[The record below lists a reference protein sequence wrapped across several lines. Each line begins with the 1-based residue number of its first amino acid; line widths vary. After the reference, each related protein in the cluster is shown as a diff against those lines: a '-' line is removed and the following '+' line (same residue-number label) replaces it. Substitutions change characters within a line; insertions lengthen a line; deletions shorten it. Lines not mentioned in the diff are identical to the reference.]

1 MTQEATGVGL
11 LSIPYGAPTE
21 GPGAEAMEGYLDEEA
36 RAEGHKEEIGYKKM
50 KYKSLRNIGGNSEVE
65 KEVGR
70 GLVSAWANIDS
81 ES

>member
-36 RAEGHKEEIGYKKM
+36 RTEGHKEEIGYKKM
-50 KYKSLRNIGGNSEVE
+50 KDLKQESQKY
-65 KEVGR
+65 R
-70 GLVSAWANIDS
+70 G
-81 ES
+81 EF